1 MAGAEKVGEQKTS
14 GLEDFEVKRLQS
26 SKRARVGAV
35 VELSGSV
42 EILLCKT
49 GERCIVAGSCWPS
62 AAPRFRPPRSSR
74 PAGKPRPF
82 FRSLKNN
89 TVRGLT
95 RGLRGIYSSLVHLP
109 DQLEPA
115 LPVALKSDFETI
127 RRDKVYEG
135 VAKQIE
141 RLILKK
147 LQPGDKL
154 PSERELAETLGVSR
168 SSIRDAIRS
177 LELMGMV
184 EPRQGAGTIVREI
197 SSESLVNPLA
207 NAIKRKE
214 DLIGELLDFRK
225 MLEPQLAARAA
236 ARISPDE
243 IGDITEIL
251 DRQEKKLRAGESTIA
266 EDSEFH
272 YAIALA
278 SGNSVVLKVL
288 DTLMDLLRDSRERSL
303 QVEGR
308 PQKSLAGHRRILAA
322 LKRRD
327 GDAAKIAMR
336 RHIENVEKIVLRITH
351 HLERG

>member
-1 MAGAEKVGEQKTS
+1 VGTS
-14 GLEDFEVKRLQS
+14 AKPEFE
-26 SKRARVGAV
+26 AV
-35 VELSGSV
+35 
-42 EILLCKT
+42 
-49 GERCIVAGSCWPS
+49 
-62 AAPRFRPPRSSR
+62 
-74 PAGKPRPF
+74 
-82 FRSLKNN
+82 
-89 TVRGLT
+89 
-95 RGLRGIYSSLVHLP
+95 
-109 DQLEPA
+109 
-115 LPVALKSDFETI
+115 

-154 PSERELAETLGVSR
+154 PSERELTELLHVSR

-207 NAIKRKE
+207 NALKHKSE
-214 DLIGELLDFRK
+214 LVHELLDFRI
-225 MLEPQLAARAA
+225 MLEPQLSARAA
-236 ARISPDE
+236 TRVSDDE
-243 IGDITEIL
+243 IAEMEEIL
-251 DRQEKKLRAGESTIA
+251 ERQERKLRNAELTVA

-288 DTLMDLLRDSRERSL
+288 DTLMDLLRESRERSL

-308 PQKSLAGHRRILAA
+308 QQKSLAGHRRILAA
-322 LKRRD
+322 IKRRD
-327 GDAAKIAMR
+327 SEGAKVAMR
-336 RHIENVEKIVLRITH
+336 RHIEDVEEIVLKIVNS
-351 HLERG
+351 